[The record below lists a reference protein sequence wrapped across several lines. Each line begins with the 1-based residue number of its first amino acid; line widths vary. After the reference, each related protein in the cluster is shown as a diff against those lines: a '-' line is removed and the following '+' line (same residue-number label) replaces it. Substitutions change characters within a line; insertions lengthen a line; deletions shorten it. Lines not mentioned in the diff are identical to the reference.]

1 MNKEKTQLL
10 KAIEYIK
17 LNYNKKQLSDEM
29 LQDIAD
35 YYNISDL
42 WFMLKLLVKK

>member
-17 LNYNKKQLSDEM
+17 LNYGRKQIDDVLCQE
-29 LQDIAD
+29 IAD

-42 WFMLKLLVKK
+42 WFMLKLLVRK